1 MTTVPSAG
9 KYAISVKKTAFYLF
23 IPLQT
28 QKPNGESKHMTTFEY
43 RTNRRSQRL
52 IYFFNMILMLSYIKF
67 QVIVCDNPAKRG
79 GQLANVKGDL
89 TASWDGLL
97 KSIVLSSYI
106 KSYPGLLPVL
116 RLLMNWGHVT
126 GLSGHGVDAGIKSNV
141 LVFLLLIFCV
151 SRRLVSN
158 FDLEY
163 VWSKCFQVSSGQV
176 NDAVFEREWQR
187 VLSALQPTET
197 SEGVKNVSITLGDQ
211 QVGEILLTFFQ
222 AYNTTLEMEIP
233 QTFASL
239 LGVRKLAELL
249 DSEHL
254 RLLKE
259 HMQRA
264 FHLLAL
270 YGDAEVLLTISA
282 SEIDRVIFLSEALS
296 YTMAGSERHNA
307 FELSKK
313 TGARVTIRPSLPGSG
328 FGLVLQAIGTE
339 SAVASVERALNAMA
353 TQALRNKAAVMS
365 VCFVKEAKHMIF
377 EGINKFCFFHK

>member
-1 MTTVPSAG
+1 MTIAG
-9 KYAISVKKTAFYLF
+9 ILMVNFKAS
-23 IPLQT
+23 
-28 QKPNGESKHMTTFEY
+28 
-43 RTNRRSQRL
+43 
-52 IYFFNMILMLSYIKF
+52 LMLSF
-67 QVIVCDNPAKRG
+67 QVISCANPAKRTG
-79 GQLANVKGDL
+79 PLAGVKGDL

-97 KSIVLSSYI
+97 KSIVLSGYI
-106 KSYPGLLPVL
+106 KSYPGLLPIL
-116 RLLMNWGHVT
+116 RILLNWGHVT

-151 SRRLVSN
+151 SKGLVQN
-158 FDLEY
+158 FDLTH
-163 VWSKCFQVSSGQV
+163 VWNQCFLISTGQV
-176 NDAVFEREWQR
+176 NDALVTQQWQA
-187 VLSALQPTET
+187 VITALQSKRT
-197 SEGVKNVSITLGDQ
+197 SDGDKNVPLTLGDQ
-211 QVGEILLTFFQ
+211 QIGEILLTFFQ
-222 AYNTTLEMEIP
+222 AYNTTLDTEIP
-233 QTFASL
+233 QAFASL

-249 DSEHL
+249 DPEHL

-339 SAVASVERALNAMA
+339 SAVTSVERALNAMA

-365 VCFVKEAKHMIF
+365 VCFVKEAKHMLF
-377 EGINKFCFFHK
+377 EGNKN

>member
-1 MTTVPSAG
+1 M
-9 KYAISVKKTAFYLF
+9 IS
-23 IPLQT
+23 
-28 QKPNGESKHMTTFEY
+28 
-43 RTNRRSQRL
+43 
-52 IYFFNMILMLSYIKF
+52 
-67 QVIVCDNPAKRG
+67 CDNPAKRTG
-79 GQLANVKGDL
+79 PLANVTGDL

-116 RLLMNWGHVT
+116 RLLLNWGHVT

-151 SRRLVSN
+151 SKELVQN
-158 FDLEY
+158 FNLAH
-163 VWSKCFQVSSGQV
+163 VWNHCLLMSTGQV
-176 NDAVFEREWQR
+176 NDATLIQEWQK
-187 VLSALQPTET
+187 VITALQSTDT
-197 SEGVKNVSITLGDQ
+197 SEGETKSPLTLGDQ
-211 QVGEILLTFFQ
+211 QIGEILLTFFQ

-233 QTFASL
+233 HTFASL

-254 RLLKE
+254 CLLKE

-339 SAVASVERALNAMA
+339 SAVTAVERALNAMA

-377 EGINKFCFFHK
+377 EGNCACLNLQMETRRQKKIIVLYFFRSFFLLLREPFLEMLISHYMSPNQYQ